1 MEDDALVKKIM
12 PHNLEAEQSVIGA
25 MLMDPTAID
34 TAGEMLVGEDFYSKQ
49 NGIVYDAIQELRSE
63 NKPADPV
70 TLSARLK
77 EKGVPEEMAG
87 PEFVRDIIAAVPTSA
102 NVKHYAQIVYEKST
116 LRRLIRVSQDIS
128 EDCYSGTDKL
138 DTILENTEKKVFN
151 LIQSRNS
158 REFEPIS
165 EVVMKALR
173 RIEEASKTQ
182 GNVTGIPTGFID
194 LDNMLSGLQRS
205 DLVIVA
211 ARPSMGKTA
220 FVLSIADYVAFRKE
234 MSVAIFSLEMAK
246 EQLVNRLFSME
257 AKIDAQNIRSGNLSE
272 KEWEDLME
280 ASETISASKIIIDDT
295 PGISMTELRSRCRKY
310 KLEEDIQMVLIDYIQ
325 LMSSGGRVESRQ
337 QEISE
342 ISRGLKALARELNVP
357 VLVLSQL
364 NRAVDTRSG
373 NRPVLSDIRESG
385 SIEQDA
391 DVIMFLYRDD
401 YYNPDTEKKNVA
413 EVIVA
418 KQRNGPVGTIEL
430 TWQPKYTRFVN
441 TAKSGPKDG
450 GAFK

>member
-25 MLMDPTAID
+25 MLMDPMAID

-151 LIQSRNS
+151 LVQSRNS

>member
-25 MLMDPTAID
+25 MLMDPKAID
-34 TAGEMLVGEDFYSKQ
+34 IAGEVLVGEDFYSKQ
-49 NGIVYDAIQELRSE
+49 NGIVYDAIQELRME

-70 TLSARLK
+70 TLSAKLREK
-77 EKGVPEEMAG
+77 EVPEEMAG
-87 PEFVRDIIAAVPTSA
+87 PEFIKDIITAVPTSA
-102 NVKHYAQIVYEKST
+102 NVKYYANIVYEKST
-116 LRRLIRVSQDIS
+116 LRRLIRVTQDIT
-128 EDCYSGTDKL
+128 EECFEGNEKL
-138 DTILENTEKKVFN
+138 ENILEDTEKKVFN
-151 LIQSRNS
+151 LIQTRNS
-158 REFEPIS
+158 RETVPIS
-165 EVVMKALR
+165 EIVMSALR
-173 RIEEASKTQ
+173 RIQEASQTK
-182 GNVTGIPTGFID
+182 GNITGIPTGFLD
-194 LDNMLSGLQRS
+194 LDNMLSGLQPS
-205 DLVIVA
+205 DLVIIA

-220 FVLSIADYVAFRKE
+220 FVLSIADHVAFRKD

-246 EQLVNRLFSME
+246 EQLVNRLLSME
-257 AKIDAQNIRSGNLSE
+257 ARIDAQNIRTGNLSE

-280 ASETISASKIIIDDT
+280 SSEVIGASKLIIDDT
-295 PGISMTELRSRCRKY
+295 PGITMTELRSKCRKY
-310 KLEEDIQMVLIDYIQ
+310 KLENDIQMVLIDYIQ
-325 LMSSGGRVESRQ
+325 LMSSGGRTESRQ

-357 VLVLSQL
+357 VVVLSQL

-441 TAKSGPKDG
+441 TARPNQKSEN
-450 GAFK
+450 FN

>member
-272 KEWEDLME
+272 KEWEDLMD

>member
-116 LRRLIRVSQDIS
+116 LRRLIRVSQDIT
-128 EDCYSGTDKL
+128 EDCYNGTEKL
-138 DTILENTEKKVFN
+138 DTILENTEKSVFN

-310 KLEEDIQMVLIDYIQ
+310 KIEEDIQMVLIDYIQ

-357 VLVLSQL
+357 VVVLSQL

-441 TAKSGPKDG
+441 TAKSNPKDG

>member
-1 MEDDALVKKIM
+1 MEDEALVKKIM

-25 MLMDPTAID
+25 MLMDSHAVD
-34 TAGEMLVGEDFYSKQ
+34 VAGEILVGEDFYSRQ
-49 NGIVYDAIQELRSE
+49 NGIIFDAIQELRAE

-70 TLSARLK
+70 TLSAKLR
-77 EKGVPEEMAG
+77 EKDAPEEMAG
-87 PEFVRDIIAAVPTSA
+87 PDFIRGIIAAVPTSA
-102 NVKHYAQIVYEKST
+102 NVKYYANIVYEKST
-116 LRRLIRVSQDIS
+116 LRRLIRVSQDITAECYDGS
-128 EDCYSGTDKL
+128 EKL
-138 DTILENTEKKVFN
+138 EDILETTEKNIFN
-151 LIQSRNS
+151 LVQSRNS
-158 REFEPIS
+158 RESEPIS
-165 EVVMKALR
+165 DIIMSALR

-182 GNVTGIPTGFID
+182 GNITGLPTGFID
-194 LDNMLSGLQRS
+194 LDNMLSGLQNS

-220 FVLSIADYVAFRKE
+220 FALSIADHVAFRKDK
-234 MSVAIFSLEMAK
+234 SVAIFSLEMSK
-246 EQLVNRLFSME
+246 EQLANRLLAME

-280 ASETISASKIIIDDT
+280 ASEVISASKLIIDDT
-295 PGISMTELRSRCRKY
+295 PGITLTELRSKARKY
-310 KLEEDIQMVLIDYIQ
+310 KMEHDIQLVLIDYIQ
-325 LMSSGGRVESRQ
+325 LMSSGKRAESRQ
-337 QEISE
+337 QEITE

-357 VLVLSQL
+357 IIVLSQL
-364 NRAVDTRSG
+364 NRAVDTRGG

-385 SIEQDA
+385 AIEQDA

-418 KQRNGPVGTIEL
+418 KQRNGPIGTIEL

-441 TAKSGPKDG
+441 TARQNPKDG
-450 GAFK
+450 GFR

>member
-373 NRPVLSDIRESG
+373 NWPVLSDIRESG